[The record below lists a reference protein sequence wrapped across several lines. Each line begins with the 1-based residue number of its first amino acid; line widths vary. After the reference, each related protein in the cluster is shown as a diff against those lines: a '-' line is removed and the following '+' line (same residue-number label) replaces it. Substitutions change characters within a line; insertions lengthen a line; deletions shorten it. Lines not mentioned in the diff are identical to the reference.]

1 MKKIAQIAFS
11 VLCVSFLFA
20 VMIGSLL
27 AEKKESSFYEN
38 RALAALPELTWENF
52 WDGSFFVAAD
62 KVVDDHIIGRTQIMR
77 TATRLDMALGRP
89 VISNLVVGGAEEP
102 ILPFEAFY
110 REENPWT
117 PMAAEMMGEQL
128 GKLNELVTGY
138 GGYFAYVGVPRQ
150 GEYFADAYPEYMA
163 TLAAQDEQYRSLM
176 AQELGKQGVPYVNMY
191 EEFLE
196 RTDMF
201 YLTDHHFNFDGA
213 MLTYQAALDRVNTDT
228 GLYLPVLRG
237 EDWEMHT
244 LPNPYLGSR
253 NRQLYGLRP
262 NEERLVYATTAV
274 EIPYEYRLTAYGD
287 APGRLVVLP
296 ENEWVEMTYLAYMGG
311 DVPETAITTNRP
323 ELPNCLIFGDSY
335 SNPVETLMWTAFNET
350 RSLDLRHYNKQT
362 LAEYIADW
370 QPDVV
375 ICLRDTSVFFEQT
388 GNGVFGF
395 E

>member
-1 MKKIAQIAFS
+1 MKKVAHIVFS
-11 VLCVSFLFA
+11 VLCVSLLFT

-27 AEKKESSFYEN
+27 VERKESSYYEN
-38 RALAALPELTWENF
+38 RALAVLPELTWENF

-62 KVVDDHIIGRTQIMR
+62 KVVDDHIIGRAQIMR

-89 VISNLVVGGAEEP
+89 VIAKLVVGAADEP
-102 ILPFEAFY
+102 ILPFEPFY

-117 PMAAEMMGEQL
+117 PMAAEMMGERL
-128 GKLNELVTGY
+128 GKLNELITGY
-138 GGYFAYVGVPRQ
+138 GGYFAFVGVPRQ
-150 GEYFADAYPEYMA
+150 GEYFADAYPDYMA

-176 AQELGKQGVPYVNMY
+176 GLELAKQGVPFVNMY
-191 EEFLE
+191 EEFLG
-196 RTDMF
+196 RADMF

-213 MLTYQAALDRVNTDT
+213 MHTAQAALERVNADT
-228 GLYLPVLRG
+228 GLYVPVLRG
-237 EDWEMHT
+237 DDWQLHT

-262 NEERLVYATTAV
+262 NEERLVYATPAV
-274 EIPYEYRLTAYGD
+274 EIPHEYRLTAYSDVAGQ
-287 APGRLVVLP
+287 LVALP
-296 ENEWVEMTYLAYMGG
+296 ENEWTEVSFLAYMGG
-311 DVPETAITTNRP
+311 DVPEAAITTNRP

-335 SNPVETLMWTAFNET
+335 TNPVETLVWTAFNET

-375 ICLRDTSVFFEQT
+375 ICLRDTSVFFERT
-388 GNGVFGF
+388 GNGVFGI